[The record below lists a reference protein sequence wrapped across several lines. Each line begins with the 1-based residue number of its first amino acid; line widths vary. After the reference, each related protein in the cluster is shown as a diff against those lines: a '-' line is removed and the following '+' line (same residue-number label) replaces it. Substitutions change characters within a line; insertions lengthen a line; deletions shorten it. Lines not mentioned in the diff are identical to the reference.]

1 MVPFGAPITDPNEVE
16 AALRRAQLAI
26 LNPSVPSANFVN
38 YTLVSPE
45 EALPL
50 KSKKKLAFSKNVV
63 CLSIQ
68 GPNVT
73 DLTLLDLPGIIQ
85 SVGKNEDAG
94 NIDLVQDLV
103 EHYISKDCLILLVI
117 TMKGM

>member
-1 MVPFGAPITDPNEVE
+1 M
-16 AALRRAQLAI
+16 LRRAQLAI
-26 LNPSVPSANFVN
+26 LNPSVPSANFVD
-38 YTLVSPE
+38 YELRSPE

-50 KSKKKLAFSKNVV
+50 KSKKKLAFSKNASFFSKNVV

-73 DLTLLDLPGIIQ
+73 DLTMLDLPGIIK

-94 NIDLVQDLV
+94 NIDLVTDLV
-103 EHYISKDCLILLVI
+103 EHCIRKDCLILLVI
-117 TMKGM
+117 TMKGVSDS